1 MQGHFLDE
9 MEVATTA
16 IDEATILQIKTTVAL
31 PFQSSLTMLV
41 VQWWQ
46 RNLPKSVLHVQS
58 FSLLIFSF
66 SSSLW
71 YAELA
76 RRELRYYSKN
86 VLICDDF
93 A

>member
-16 IDEATILQIKTTVAL
+16 TDEATILQIKTTVAL

-41 VQWWQ
+41 VQWWL
-46 RNLPKSVLHVQS
+46 RNLPKSVLHVQG

-76 RRELRYYSKN
+76 RRKLRYYSKN

>member
-1 MQGHFLDE
+1 MDISDE
-9 MEVATTA
+9 IEAATTA
-16 IDEATILQIKTTVAL
+16 FDEATILQIKAMIAL
-31 PFQSSLTMLV
+31 RFQSSLTMLV

-46 RNLPKSVLHVQS
+46 RNVPKSVLHVQS

-76 RRELRYYSKN
+76 RSITSQKT
-86 VLICDDF
+86 F
-93 A
+93 

>member
-41 VQWWQ
+41 VWMVAK
-46 RNLPKSVLHVQS
+46 KS
-58 FSLLIFSF
+58 
-66 SSSLW
+66 
-71 YAELA
+71 AKKCTA
-76 RRELRYYSKN
+76 RSEFFFTNFLVFVVVMVRWAR
-86 VLICDDF
+86 
-93 A
+93 